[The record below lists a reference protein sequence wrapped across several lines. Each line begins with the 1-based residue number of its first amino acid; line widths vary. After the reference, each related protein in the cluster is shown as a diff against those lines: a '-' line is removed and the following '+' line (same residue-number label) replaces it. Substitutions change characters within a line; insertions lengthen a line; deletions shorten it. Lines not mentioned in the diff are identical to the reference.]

1 MRRAVLCAVA
11 AVSVYGLL
19 HSTQSDLSAQTPAG
33 RVDFAK
39 DVQPIF
45 AEHCYECHGPEKQM
59 NGFRLDRRRDAMRG
73 GTITVITRGSA
84 DASRL
89 YLRLVGTRYGR
100 QMPVEDHLEPA
111 QIDTIKRW
119 IEQGADWPDNVSGD
133 PPDQPLD
140 EVAVKAFEAIRAGNS
155 AGFLEMVRG
164 NPSLS
169 TLRGPGGATPLM
181 AAALY
186 GDAAAVR
193 TLLDAGADPNVA
205 DDAGATALMWGI
217 GDFEKVKLLVDH
229 QADVNAL
236 SHDRRVPIM
245 MAAAI
250 RGNHDVVAY
259 LIDHG
264 ANPSASGAGLF
275 PTTTALAEAAKQGD
289 EETLRLLIDRGANVA
304 AAGFVPLALAMRA
317 RCDGCVALLTP
328 KLPVPL
334 MTPAMLFAS
343 PPGGPALAAVPL
355 LERGADANAAN
366 PNGYPMLLL
375 AAASDAQPVATIQ
388 ALLAHGADVNARG
401 PNGETAL
408 MLARQHG
415 RTPVV
420 DVLGKA
426 GATESP
432 VERPA
437 VVFAP
442 AHTPAAAIAR
452 SLVLL
457 QRGDEQ
463 FLQRAGCVSCHSN
476 TFTAET
482 VALAR
487 ARGFAVDEAVASRQR
502 AKIGAYIR
510 DWRERV
516 LQQEGIPGDSDSMSD
531 ILNGLGA
538 ERYPADAA
546 TDAIARFIQ
555 LQQEPDGHWRANAH
569 RPPIGSS
576 DLNTTAT
583 SLHALQSY
591 APPQDRAAFDADLRK
606 TAAWIA
612 AATPASTQ
620 DRMYQLRGLHW
631 TGASATAIAQAAR
644 ALARQQRADG
654 GWAQLPTLD
663 SDAYATGQALV
674 ALLESGAMKPDAAV
688 VRRGVRYLLSTQLA
702 DGSWFVASRA
712 IPLQPYFDAGFPH
725 GRNQFISAA
734 ATNYA
739 TQALIYASSDAIRR
753 SSFVLR
759 R

>member
-11 AVSVYGLL
+11 AVSVYGLV
-19 HSTQSDLSAQTPAG
+19 HSTQSDLSAQAAAG
-33 RVDFAK
+33 RVDFVK

-59 NGFRLDRRRDAMRG
+59 NGFRLDRRRDALRG
-73 GTITVITRGSA
+73 GTISVITRGSA
-84 DASRL
+84 DGSRL

-119 IEQGADWPDNVSGD
+119 IDQGADWPDSASGD
-133 PPDQPLD
+133 APDRPLD
-140 EVAVKAFEAIRAGNS
+140 EVAVKAFEAARVGNT
-155 AGFLEMVRG
+155 AAFLEMLHG
-164 NPSLS
+164 NPNLS

-186 GDAAAVR
+186 GNAALVG
-193 TLLDAGADPNVA
+193 TLLENGADPNVT

-217 GDFEKVKLLVDH
+217 GDLDKVRLLVDH
-229 QADVNAL
+229 HADVNAL

-275 PTTTALAEAAKQGD
+275 PGTTPLAEAAKQGD
-289 EETLRLLIDRGANVA
+289 EAILQLLVDRGANVA
-304 AAGFVPLALAMRA
+304 AAGFVPLAFSMRS
-317 RCDGCVALLTP
+317 RCDGCTALLMSKLPRSLLTP
-328 KLPVPL
+328 
-334 MTPAMLFAS
+334 AMMLAA
-343 PPGGPALAAVPL
+343 PPGGPALAAAPL
-355 LERGADANAAN
+355 LEQGADANAAN

-375 AAASDAQPVATIQ
+375 AAASDAQPVAVVE
-388 ALLAHGADVNARG
+388 ALLAHGAGVNARG

-415 RTPVV
+415 HTPVV
-420 DVLGKA
+420 DVLLEA
-426 GATESP
+426 GATDTAVNP
-432 VERPA
+432 PA
-437 VVFAP
+437 IAFAP
-442 AHTPAAAIAR
+442 AHSADAAVMR
-452 SLVLL
+452 SLPLL

-463 FLQRAGCVSCHSN
+463 FLARAGCVSCHSN

-487 ARGFAVDEAVASRQR
+487 TRGFAVDEAIASRQR
-502 AKIGAYIR
+502 AKIGAYLD

-516 LQQEGIPGDSDSMSD
+516 LQQEGIPGDSDTMSD
-531 ILNGLGA
+531 ILNGLAA
-538 ERYPADAA
+538 ERYPADAT
-546 TDAIARFIQ
+546 TDAIARFIH
-555 LQQEPDGHWRANAH
+555 LQQEPDGHWRALAH

-591 APPQDRAAFDADLRK
+591 APPQQRATFDADLRK

-620 DRMYQLRGLHW
+620 DRMYQLRALHW
-631 TGASATAIAQAAR
+631 TGASAAAIARAAQ
-644 ALARQQRADG
+644 ALAREQRADG
-654 GWAQLPTLD
+654 GWAQLRTLD

-674 ALLESGAMKPDAAV
+674 ALLESGARKRTDPV
-688 VRRGVRYLLSTQLA
+688 VRRGVQFLLRTQLA

-725 GRNQFISAA
+725 GRNQFISSA

-739 TQALIYASSDAIRR
+739 TQALIYAAGAKGSPAGGQ
-753 SSFVLR
+753 
-759 R
+759 